1 MPNDTLSQ
9 FESTVTG
16 SATKIADL
24 VNLAAGPT
32 AVMGFLAEGVF
43 KGIRLGMAI
52 RAKAKE
58 INAQLDSTIRARSI
72 VRTPIVVDLSEVDFR
87 NFFEN
92 AANRAAFPVLNEMGP
107 EIAEFNNTG
116 GLVSEPTRQKLE
128 AVRALAEPL
137 TNDPDLND
145 PNNAELREM
154 FGIGL
159 DPTRQTFRTLV
170 EEYLKLYP
178 GGDVTV
184 GGYYDIAADFWR
196 DKLELEVDAINAAQL
211 AAQQELN
218 QAVRQLVQ
226 DAFLGDEGFASK
238 ALGLATDLK
247 KISIDNQIAELQE
260 KLASAP
266 DDDKPAIE
274 AQIAKLNDWKTR
286 LG

>member
-1 MPNDTLSQ
+1 M
-9 FESTVTG
+9 
-16 SATKIADL
+16 
-24 VNLAAGPT
+24 
-32 AVMGFLAEGVF
+32 
-43 KGIRLGMAI
+43 
-52 RAKAKE
+52 
-58 INAQLDSTIRARSI
+58 
-72 VRTPIVVDLSEVDFR
+72 RTPIVVDLSEVDFR

-218 QAVRQLVQ
+218 QAVRQLVR

>member
-218 QAVRQLVQ
+218 QAVRQLVR

>member
-170 EEYLKLYP
+170 EEYLNLYP

-238 ALGLATDLK
+238 ALSLATDLK